1 MPAPKVDGDEA
12 TLVPSFEGMDSD
24 KGLSRLEM
32 MGLLGSGLVGTA
44 LGFST
49 NINEAVAKETAAT
62 SADVGKITTISPTND
77 TRGIVAPRA
86 FLDTVRAS
94 WLWAQSSGTH
104 RITQTISVPTRN
116 VMFLIALA
124 KYQGF
129 SGAGHAKAFVRQS
142 CTRSSSDQILCG
154 LADNANTATSAGFIP
169 NCTSIT
175 FEVEV
180 NNAFGYGVWVVLYL

>member
-116 VMFLIALA
+116 VMFLIAWA

-142 CTRSSSDQILCG
+142 CTRSGDQVLCG
-154 LADNANTATSAGFIP
+154 FQPDPNTATSAGFIQS
-169 NCTSIT
+169 CTSIT